1 MSASTLSASTFSASV
16 SSALDNGRP
25 VSAPSA
31 SLPLTTSV
39 EWESKWAEIVSL
51 KHQGGSLAASTGG
64 EAARLYLTTSSMAA
78 LDALYDAAIASY
90 VDTKT
95 PRHDSAGNK
104 LPVNSTLLKA
114 ISESWGTLS
123 DSIRSAFTRSG
134 MSISFARLT
143 SIYAGTETRKID
155 ISTKAEAAALK
166 RDQEKQ
172 AAENRAAALQT
183 AALNKQAAEA
193 AALSALT
200 AADIAAD
207 LRGKLALCGA
217 SLTDVIVHLMDEN
230 GAAVRQFGAGL
241 SAWVSLA
248 EAAEAAEATKAAEAA
263 KREAAKQARA
273 AKREAAKQAR
283 AEAAKAE
290 AAALRMAA

>member
-1 MSASTLSASTFSASV
+1 MSASTLSASV
-16 SSALDNGRP
+16 SSAMDNGRP
-25 VSAPSA
+25 VSTPSA
-31 SLPLTTSV
+31 SLPLTPSV

-64 EAARLYLTTSSMAA
+64 EAARLYLTTNSMAA

-95 PRHDSAGNK
+95 PKHDSAGNK
-104 LPVNSTLLKA
+104 LPVNSILLKA
-114 ISESWGTLS
+114 ISEAWGTLS

-241 SAWVSLA
+241 SAWISLA
-248 EAAEAAEATKAAEAA
+248 EAAEAAEAEAA
-263 KREAAKQARA
+263 KREAT
-273 AKREAAKQAR
+273 KQAR

-290 AAALRMAA
+290 AAALRMVV